1 MPPDFIA
8 HNRNR
13 VIILADVNAL
23 HWNLFRDLGVIV
35 HDQRNG
41 RSTCNFVKLGAKID
55 QFVDRFMFSAQ
66 LNKIDT
72 SFDQL
77 FGHAH
82 GLGRVD
88 VIEIDDPIEPAI
100 SKRFHRGRNWL

>member
-13 VIILADVNAL
+13 VILLADVNAF
-23 HWNLFRDLGVIV
+23 HRDLFRDLGMIV

-41 RSTCNFVKLGAKID
+41 RSTCHFVKLGGEID
-55 QFVDRFMFSAQ
+55 KFVDRFLFPAQ
-66 LNKIDT
+66 LNKIDM

-77 FGHAH
+77 SGHAH

-88 VIEIDDPIEPAI
+88 VIEIDNPVKPAI
-100 SKRFHRGRNWL
+100 S